1 MGVGGWLKA
10 IGERRVFLGWFRLE
24 LCPQSPD
31 PGDWSGGQLAVGQ
44 MGRLQ
49 LASSRH
55 PAFSL
60 SQKVAPRTGW
70 GFINVPLENEVIPG
84 TTA

>member
-1 MGVGGWLKA
+1 MVQ
-10 IGERRVFLGWFRLE
+10 LE
-24 LCPQSPD
+24 LCPRSPG

-49 LASSRH
+49 PASSRH

-60 SQKVAPRTGW
+60 SQQMAPKTGW
-70 GFINVPLENEVIPG
+70 GFINVPLESEVIPG